1 MVLGANDGLIS
12 TASLMIG
19 VAAANSERSPALVAG
34 FAGLAAGAL
43 SMAAGEYV
51 SVASQ
56 RDTEMADLARERRE
70 VVANPSGELDELR
83 EIYEK
88 RGLSSDLAYQ
98 VAVELSR
105 GDVLAAHARDELGLD
120 PEALADPV
128 QAAAASAGSFAAGA
142 CFPIVLMLLA
152 SQSVRIPLVVV
163 CTLVMLGALG
173 AVGAGLGGAP
183 KRRAAVR
190 VLIGGALALGIS
202 ALVGRAVKGVG

>member
-1 MVLGANDGLIS
+1 MLGANDGLIS

-19 VAAANSERSPALVAG
+19 VAAANSERSPVLVAG

-70 VVANPSGELDELR
+70 VLNNPTGELDELR
-83 EIYEK
+83 AIYEG
-88 RGLSSDLAYQ
+88 RGLSEELAYQ

-120 PEALADPV
+120 PDALADPT
-128 QAAAASAGSFAAGA
+128 QAAVASAGSFAVGA
-142 CFPIVLMLLA
+142 FFPILLMLL
-152 SQSVRIPLVVV
+152 SPQSIRIAVVV
-163 CTLVMLGALG
+163 AFTLIALCLLGALG
-173 AVGAGLGGAP
+173 ASLGGAP
-183 KRRAAVR
+183 KGRAAVR
-190 VLIGGALALGIS
+190 VLIGGSLALAIS